1 MNFKY
6 AIFDMDGTLINSLI
20 FWDILWSE
28 LGEKYLND
36 KSFRPTAED
45 DKAVR
50 TLTMKGGME
59 LIHNNYNIAES
70 AEKLLKEANASI
82 IRFYSETVELKSGVK
97 EFLDYCYENG
107 TKMCIASATA
117 TEFLKIALKR
127 CGIEKYFSGVFSCA
141 DIGIGKEKPD
151 IFLVAAEHLG
161 SEISQTWVFDDSAVA
176 IDTARKAG
184 FKTVGIYDKFNFG
197 QDEIKANSDYYI
209 DKGETLLKLKD

>member
-1 MNFKY
+1 MNFKS

-36 KSFRPTAED
+36 ATFRPTTED

-50 TLTMKGGME
+50 TLTLKDGMA

-70 AEKLLKEANASI
+70 AEKLLEEANASI
-82 IRFYSETVELKSGVK
+82 IRFYSEKVELKSGVK
-97 EFLDYCYENG
+97 EFLEFCYNNG
-107 TKMCIASATA
+107 CKMCIASATA
-117 TEFLKIALKR
+117 TEFLNIALKR
-127 CGIEKYFSGVFSCA
+127 CGIEKYFSKVFSCA

-161 SEISQTWVFDDSAVA
+161 SEISQTWIFDDSLVA
-176 IDTARKAG
+176 INTARKAG
-184 FKTVGIYDKFNFG
+184 FKTIGIYDKFNFG
-197 QDEIKANSDYYI
+197 QDEIKANADYYI